1 MSTIRGPWPGS
12 GGAPDPAD
20 GATPGLDPG
29 PVDGGSPGGSDPG
42 EADGAGPGP
51 ADGAGSGRRAGSGPG
66 PAGSAAPAGDAG
78 SGDGTDPESSRG
90 STSAGPWWAERG
102 STRPLAVDGGLR
114 ARSQRGAIGRSWWS
128 ARFLR
133 VLEDIG
139 VGGRLGRGRSYARTG
154 QVISLQVA
162 AGSVLAEVQGS
173 RPRPYNARIG
183 LPTFGKTEWARVEQA
198 MADSAWYAAKLL
210 AGEMP
215 EDVEDVF
222 GAVGLALFPGGA
234 GELSLDC
241 DCPDHQVPCK
251 HLAAVFY
258 LLAESFDDDPFGMLA
273 LRGRDRQTLLANIRT
288 RRPATPLTPPT
299 PPRAD
304 PGHTLPA
311 DPDPA
316 HTGPPAT
323 GAPLAGGAADGD
335 SVAATGGDSV
345 AATDSESVALPVG
358 GAPALDDCLDTYFQP
373 GGPLPALVAPATRA
387 DAVLDQVPPVRLTV
401 GGREL
406 VELLRPVY
414 RAMTDQE

>member
-1 MSTIRGPWPGS
+1 
-12 GGAPDPAD
+12 
-20 GATPGLDPG
+20 
-29 PVDGGSPGGSDPG
+29 
-42 EADGAGPGP
+42 
-51 ADGAGSGRRAGSGPG
+51 
-66 PAGSAAPAGDAG
+66 
-78 SGDGTDPESSRG
+78 
-90 STSAGPWWAERG
+90 
-102 STRPLAVDGGLR
+102 VDGGLR

-173 RPRPYNARIG
+173 RPRPYHARIG
-183 LPTFGKTEWARVEQA
+183 LPTFGKPEWARVEQA

-273 LRGRDRQTLLANIRT
+273 LRGRDRQTLLTNIRA
-288 RRPATPLTPPT
+288 RRPVTPLSPPKVD
-299 PPRAD
+299 PPDADSAHAD
-304 PGHTLPA
+304 PSDA
-311 DPDPA
+311 
-316 HTGPPAT
+316 
-323 GAPLAGGAADGD
+323 GAAVGSASGGAAGD
-335 SVAATGGDSV
+335 DT
-345 AATDSESVALPVG
+345 VALPG
-358 GAPALDDCLDTYFQP
+358 GGPPALDDCLETYFQP

-387 DAVLDQVPPVRLTV
+387 DAVLDQVPPARLTV

-414 RAMTDQE
+414 RAMTDQG